1 MLQVPS
7 CEDPGKEQAY
17 LWAAV
22 ALEAE
27 GYCPPGCH
35 FPDADE
41 QQQQHDGHVPRSSTE
56 TAGAGDVADASS
68 AGAAARGGTSP
79 RIPSF

>member
-1 MLQVPS
+1 MLQVPF
-7 CEDPGKEQAY
+7 CADPGKELAY
-17 LWAAV
+17 LWAVA

-27 GYCPPGCH
+27 GYCPPGCRSL
-35 FPDADE
+35 DADG
-41 QQQQHDGHVPRSSTE
+41 QQQHDGPVPRSSTE